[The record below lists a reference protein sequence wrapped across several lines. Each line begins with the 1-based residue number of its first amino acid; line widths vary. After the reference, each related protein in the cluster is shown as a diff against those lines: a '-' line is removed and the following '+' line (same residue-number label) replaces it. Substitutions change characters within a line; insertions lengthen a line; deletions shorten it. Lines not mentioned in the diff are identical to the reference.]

1 MAPTS
6 VLRLIENISR
16 YADNDMSKV
25 LVIPKTN
32 PSATNRANSVG
43 DALEFFIRDSFCNSY
58 TITDG
63 VKKSKIYSGN
73 FSYLGNQNNPPDI
86 IITGGDAFEIK
97 KAKNPF
103 TAPTLNGVLPKD
115 KLHAEDARITN
126 ACRNCEKT
134 PWKTKDIFYV
144 FGNVK
149 KGVLRH
155 LIFVHGACYATDPK
169 IFDSFIWDTK
179 VKKNGVTVKLSS
191 RIQKTK
197 NPLKIFHHLLNVKD
211 ETKLQVIAIMKKEKY
226 LSYPLTDR
234 KRLERISNGRFSIE
248 SVTIPDLTKSNE
260 YIDAELINCLI

>member
-1 MAPTS
+1 MSATNI
-6 VLRLIENISR
+6 LKLIENISR
-16 YADNDMSKV
+16 YSDNDMSKV

-63 VKKSKIYSGN
+63 TKKSKVYSSF

-86 IITGGDAFEIK
+86 MIMGGDAFEIK

-134 PWKTKDIFYV
+134 PWKMKDIFYV

-155 LIFVHGACYATDPK
+155 IIFVHGACYAMDPK
-169 IFDSFIWDTK
+169 IYDNFVWDTK

-197 NPLKIFHHLLNVKD
+197 NTLKMFQNLLKLND
-211 ETKLQVIAIMKKEKY
+211 ETKLQIIVIMKKEKY
-226 LSYPLTDR
+226 FSYPLTDR
-234 KRLERISNGRFSIE
+234 KRLENLSNKSISITDVMIPDPAKSNG
-248 SVTIPDLTKSNE
+248 
-260 YIDAELINCLI
+260 YINAELINCSI